1 MKAEKMRTVLG
12 MFNEPVMPEYLRNEA
27 TERLLQQETFES
39 IPKKWMVEVIKH
51 YYSETQRLRGDQ
63 TGDDAQ

>member
-1 MKAEKMRTVLG
+1 MKADQMRKVLG
-12 MFNEPVMPEYLRNEA
+12 MFNAREMPEHLRNQA
-27 TERLLQQETFES
+27 TDRLLQQETFES

-63 TGDDAQ
+63 TGDDAK

>member
-12 MFNEPVMPEYLRNEA
+12 MFNAEIMPEYLRDEA
-27 TERLLQQETFES
+27 TERLLQQETYES

-51 YYSETQRLRGDQ
+51 YYSEAQRLRGNQ
-63 TGDDAQ
+63 TGRDA